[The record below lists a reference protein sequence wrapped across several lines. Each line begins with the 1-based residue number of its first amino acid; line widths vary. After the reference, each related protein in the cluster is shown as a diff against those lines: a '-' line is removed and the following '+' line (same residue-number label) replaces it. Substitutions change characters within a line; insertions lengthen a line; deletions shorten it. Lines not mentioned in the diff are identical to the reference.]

1 MRSLRFTA
9 QNLLKR
15 VHLYERVKA
24 SCLYDLYWTI
34 ADQKIIS
41 SRDQEVELY
50 RNVLEGFRGG
60 DLIFDIG
67 ANKGF
72 KTEIFLRLGAT
83 VIAVDPDEV
92 NQAALKEKFLKYRM
106 VKKPVLIVG
115 KAVSDKNGFNTF
127 WVDEPGSAKNTL
139 SEKWVDTLRR
149 DEKHFGK
156 LLSFP
161 RSVRVDAITLEDL
174 VQTYGRPFFIKID
187 VEGHEFNVLSGLR
200 RPVPYLSFEVNLPEF
215 RSEGLKCIERLDQLA
230 PRGLFNYIIGNH
242 PKLASDWMNAEGFRD
257 VLQRCAEDSIEVFW
271 KTLNRPT

>member
-1 MRSLRFTA
+1 MRSLKSTA
-9 QNLLKR
+9 QNALKQ
-15 VHLYERVKA
+15 VHLYERVKV
-24 SCLYDLYWTI
+24 SRLYDLYWRI
-34 ADQKIIS
+34 ADKKIIG

-50 RNVLEGFRGG
+50 RNVLKGFRGG

-72 KTEIFLRLGAT
+72 KTEIFLRLGAK
-83 VIAVDPDEV
+83 VIAVDPDEL
-92 NQAALKEKFLKYRM
+92 NQAALKEKFLKYRV

-115 KAVSDKNGFNTF
+115 KAVSDKNGFDTF

-139 SEKWVDTLRR
+139 SEKWVNSLRR

-156 LLSFP
+156 RLSFP
-161 RSVRVDAITLEDL
+161 RSVRVEAITLEDL
-174 VQTYGRPFFIKID
+174 VQTYGQPFFIKID

-215 RSEGLKCIERLDQLA
+215 RSEGLKCIERLDQLV
-230 PRGLFNYIIGNH
+230 PSGLFNYIKGDDS
-242 PKLASDWMNAEGFRD
+242 KLASDWMDTGCFRD

-271 KTLNRPT
+271 KTLNHPT

>member
-1 MRSLRFTA
+1 MRSLKSTA
-9 QNLLKR
+9 QNVLKH

-24 SCLYDLYWTI
+24 SRLYDLYWRIT
-34 ADQKIIS
+34 DKEIIR
-41 SRDQEVELY
+41 SRDLEIEFY
-50 RNVLEGFRGG
+50 RNVLDGFRGG

-67 ANKGF
+67 ANNGF
-72 KTEIFLRLGAT
+72 KTEIFLRLGAK

-92 NQAALKEKFLKYRM
+92 NQAALKEKFLKYRV

-115 KAVSDKNGFNTF
+115 KAVSDKDGFDTL
-127 WVDEPGSAKNTL
+127 WIDEPGSAKNTL
-139 SEKWVDTLRR
+139 SEKWVDTLRT

-161 RSVRVDAITLEDL
+161 RSVRVDVITLEDL
-174 VQTYGRPFFIKID
+174 VQTYGEPFFIKID

-200 RPVPYLSFEVNLPEF
+200 RPVPYISFEVNLPEF
-215 RSEGLKCIERLDQLA
+215 RSEGLKCIERLDHLA

-242 PKLASDWMNAEGFRD
+242 PKLASDWMDAGGVRD

-271 KTLNRPT
+271 KTLYRPT

>member
-1 MRSLRFTA
+1 MRSLKSSA
-9 QNLLKR
+9 QNALKQI
-15 VHLYERVKA
+15 HLYERVKA
-24 SCLYDLYWTI
+24 SRLYDLYWRI
-34 ADQKIIS
+34 ADKKIIG

-72 KTEIFLRLGAT
+72 KTEIFLRLGAK
-83 VIAVDPDEV
+83 VIAVDADEV

-106 VKKPVLIVG
+106 AKKQVLIVG
-115 KAVSDKNGFNTF
+115 NAVSDKKGFVTF

-149 DEKHFGK
+149 DDKHFGK

-174 VQTYGRPFFIKID
+174 VQTYGQPFFIKID

-215 RSEGLKCIERLDQLA
+215 RSEGLKCIERLDRLA
-230 PRGLFNYIIGNH
+230 PSGLFNYIIGSH
-242 PKLASDWMNAEGFRD
+242 PKLASDWMDAAEFHD
-257 VLQRCAEDSIEVFW
+257 VLQRCVEGSIEVFW